1 MCLGEN
7 SAHHAVHYLNAQ
19 LGSLWE
25 NSTECSNKAGKGL
38 KPLERVRYDF
48 ALAEYHIGSKQRSKY
63 TMKDDMMFSA
73 TFSMPRLEFVCN
85 HEAVLYLRIK
95 EGHFNRDF
103 GKVDSP
109 GFVPN
114 RSRNVQLHDMEVAFR
129 MEFDINGFRGHTSH
143 IGNGSHIIQLLVL
156 DINTAKLVSKVNV
169 SGGREALDFYLRKY
183 LEYLRHAGHHVLFSL
198 PDFDDDR
205 MDVLIDYSLESHTIR
220 NMENE
225 IDEVFGVSVE
235 EINRY
240 LSSKWLKSIMD
251 AAEGG
256 DRKSTCLAEYRSTW
270 TSVADH
276 SNLQFH
282 VKFGAPRVKILCKRE
297 AILYF
302 KIDELL
308 VYEGHNFN
316 VTPKYSYQDWEIA
329 VVVDLI
335 KDVENTINLV
345 KLDMSS
351 IRFCN
356 HLSIFS
362 GFDLTLDFA
371 ATLKTTF
378 VEFIDYYAT
387 ALEQSEFHIVHSV
400 DTARPETP
408 VTERSESDDEPGPA
422 EGGFEHVPRGVT
434 QPKTSSVKEVT
445 TKSSTFGFDFVQA
458 VSQQSIIEQ
467 FKSLWQLSRDA
478 TAEYMKVLG
487 KWSFGDDFKASFGAL
502 KIRYLSNERAI
513 VWIQIDEGNLKTLT
527 TKNSVEIADWSIAF
541 EIKLTMSDQS
551 AVESTSKSWF
561 TRFKESF
568 AWKQHGASSE
578 KTLKHL
584 CLDFSTAEFVY
595 ELSKFDGLHFG
606 TRTAVDSIKGAVYYL
621 KEHYLSV
628 LTSHGHHIIQ
638 SVPVWRPGTKPP
650 SMALTDVN
658 FQIYSKQT
666 ITRANCTRISQTL
679 EATLVVLGM
688 NNFKKFPAPRL
699 DYSTEWVMK
708 GKKTVSTGTVCISR
722 KVFLEERLL
731 PLLAG
736 VNATT
741 TIVPVFPT
749 SEDANRYVSLF
760 TGHVGAEWGL
770 ALTTWASRF
779 SVKQRKAFWELISGT
794 TNNYKWDY
802 TDKWSYEHEGAAG
815 DRNNG
820 IYLVSC
826 QTKNSLHLPTTYG
839 HGAMDIVLS
848 GVLDIGLG
856 FKGETTR
863 WNSKAIAKWSTTLS
877 LISEAGG
884 SGMTVE
890 IKGDTKPRFE
900 TIRVHGDETLDKLID
915 LKTLHSI
922 VKIDLEQLV
931 SELKGTFGGVWE
943 HCFPGMQAYSLCN
956 PIFNEKGDILFE
968 LRPFVP
974 RSQITPAVS
983 KPRVS
988 AKRPVPPVV
997 VESPVEPERPS
1008 IKKSKSLLRRVG
1020 DGIQSAGQTVGG
1032 TVKEIFVKG
1041 DDESDKSVTSNVK
1054 ELKVSFSETATPVTA
1069 SPVTPATDIL
1079 AVKTP
1084 ASEVPPPQISIASGG
1099 ATSMSR
1105 SYSSSSS
1112 TEISSSKILPQ
1123 ISKPIIPQTTNGKA
1137 NGANG
1142 AKATATSGT
1151 PVVAQK

>member
-73 TFSMPRLEFVCN
+73 TFSKPRLEFVCN
-85 HEAVLYLRIK
+85 HEAVLYLKIK
-95 EGHFNRDF
+95 EVTSTGTSQRLTRLALFRT
-103 GKVDSP
+103 GI
-109 GFVPN
+109 
-114 RSRNVQLHDMEVAFR
+114 SRNVQLHDMEVAFR

-156 DINTAKLVSKVNV
+156 DFNTAKLVSKVNV
-169 SGGREALDFYLRKY
+169 SGGRESLNFYLKKY

-220 NMENE
+220 NVETE
-225 IDEVFGVSVE
+225 IEEVFGVSVE

-282 VKFGAPRVKILCKRE
+282 G
-297 AILYF
+297 
-302 KIDELL
+302 DELL

-316 VTPKYSYQDWEIA
+316 VAPKYSYHDWEIA

-356 HLSIFS
+356 HLSVFS

-387 ALEQSEFHIVHSV
+387 ALEQSEFHVIHSV

-408 VTERSESDDEPGPA
+408 VTEPSESENEPGT
-422 EGGFEHVPRGVT
+422 GDGFEVITGEGT
-434 QPKTSSVKEVT
+434 ISTGPKITSVKEVS

-513 VWIQIDEGNLKTLT
+513 VWIQVDEGALKTLN
-527 TKNSVEIADWSIAF
+527 TKKSVDFADWSIAF

-551 AVESTSKSWF
+551 AVETTSKSWF

-568 AWKQHGASSE
+568 AWKQHGTSND

-595 ELSKFDGLHFG
+595 ELSKFEGLHLG

-621 KEHYLSV
+621 KDHYLSV
-628 LTSHGHHIIQ
+628 LTSHGHHIMQ
-638 SVPVWRPGTKPP
+638 SIPVWKQGTKPP
-650 SMALTDVN
+650 SMALTGVN
-658 FQIYSKQT
+658 FQIYSKQI
-666 ITRANCTRISQTL
+666 ITRANCTRVSQAL

-688 NNFKKFPAPRL
+688 NNFKKFPAARL

-708 GKKTVSTGTVCISR
+708 GKKTTSHGTVCISR

-741 TIVPVFPT
+741 TVVPVFPS
-749 SEDANRYVSLF
+749 SEDASRYVSLF

-779 SVKQRKAFWELISGT
+779 SAKQRKAFWELISGAKST
-794 TNNYKWDY
+794 YKWDY

-815 DRNNG
+815 DKNNG

-826 QTKNSLHLPTTYG
+826 QTKNNLHLPTTYG
-839 HGAMDIVLS
+839 HGIMDIVLS
-848 GVLDIGLG
+848 GEIDIALG

-863 WNSKAIAKWSTTLS
+863 WNSKAVSKWSTTLS

-890 IKGDTKPRFE
+890 VKGDTKPKFE
-900 TIRVHGDETLDKLID
+900 TLRVHGDETLDKLID

-922 VKIDLEQLV
+922 VRIDLDQLV

-983 KPRVS
+983 KPRAS
-988 AKRPVPPVV
+988 ARRAAPPVI
-997 VESPVEPERPS
+997 VEAPTEPGRPP

-1020 DGIQSAGQTVGG
+1020 DGIQSAGLTVGG
-1032 TVKEIFVKG
+1032 SVKDIFIK
-1041 DDESDKSVTSNVK
+1041 DEELEKSDTSK
-1054 ELKVSFSETATPVTA
+1054 TTESKVSFSETA

-1084 ASEVPPPQISIASGG
+1084 ASEVPPPQVNIASGG
-1099 ATSMSR
+1099 ASSMSR

-1112 TEISSSKILPQ
+1112 IEITSSKILPQ
-1123 ISKPIIPQTTNGKA
+1123 ISKPIIPQAANGKA
-1137 NGANG
+1137 NGTKGTADSTTNG
-1142 AKATATSGT
+1142 NGT
-1151 PVVAQK
+1151 PAITQK